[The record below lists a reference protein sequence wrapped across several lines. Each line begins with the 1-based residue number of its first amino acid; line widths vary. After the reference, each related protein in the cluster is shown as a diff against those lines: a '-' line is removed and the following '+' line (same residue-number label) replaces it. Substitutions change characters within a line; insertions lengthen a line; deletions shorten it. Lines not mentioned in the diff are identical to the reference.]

1 LNGFAAT
8 RKDDADAAK
17 LVSSST
23 DHIPDGIIRPVETTD
38 GNRAP
43 NLLPATLVLSVVLW
57 LFTMTGGGDI
67 FIKEVLGGAY
77 DSQAEHF
84 LRGDVGVDSDAI
96 AHEAMIVNGHVR
108 MYFGPFPAFIRIPLN
123 FIYPAG
129 HAKWSRISGFCAGV
143 IALFAFAGLMRMALR
158 SSSLSS
164 RARNWLGNTCLI
176 GFALGSPVVFLIGN
190 LSIYSE
196 PIIWGLALSLAALH
210 FALRARECT
219 GAAFTRSLLGFS
231 FCAAAALLA
240 RVTFGLPFLFIAPL
254 LAIKIPRDNRMV
266 NFSALALPLT
276 AALTF
281 YSWLSY
287 ARFGSFTGLT
297 YDYYIN
303 PDHRE
308 YARQHGI
315 FNLTRVPYSF
325 GDYFSLAPPSLNS
338 KPPLF
343 RVGRHYLPVGAP
355 FSLDFSETFLS
366 VPWCS
371 GWLVLGAILGIAC
384 LLRSP
389 RTDFFQRAV
398 AIALLT
404 QFVCVLSYFALAQRY
419 TADLYPFL
427 IFCFSTFLA
436 AGGIAVHRTR
446 YLLVGLVGISI
457 IINLF
462 ATAFWLGSDPNL
474 PTETQIFWSVIAG
487 MR

>member
-1 LNGFAAT
+1 MPLT
-8 RKDDADAAK
+8 
-17 LVSSST
+17 
-23 DHIPDGIIRPVETTD
+23 
-38 GNRAP
+38 
-43 NLLPATLVLSVVLW
+43 LLLSIVLW
-57 LFTMTGGGDI
+57 FFATTGGRQI
-67 FIKEVLGGAY
+67 FVKEVLGGAY

-84 LRGDVGVDSDAI
+84 LHGNVDVDADAI
-96 AHEAMIVNGHVR
+96 GHEAMIVNGRVR
-108 MYFGPFPAFIRIPLN
+108 MYFGPLPAFIRIPLN

-143 IALFAFAGLMRMALR
+143 IALFTFAGLVRMALR

-176 GFALGSPVVFLIGN
+176 GFALGSPLLFLIGN
-190 LSIYSE
+190 LSIYNE
-196 PIIWGLALSLAALH
+196 AIIWGFAWSVAALY
-210 FALRARECT
+210 FAVRARKCA
-219 GAAFTRSLLGFS
+219 GAALTGSLLGFS
-231 FCAAAALLA
+231 FCAAGALLS

-254 LAIKIPRDNRMV
+254 LVIKTPRDDRLV
-266 NFSALALPLT
+266 NFAALALPL
-276 AALTF
+276 AAGLAF
-281 YSWLSY
+281 YFWLSY
-287 ARFGSFTGLT
+287 ARFGSLTGLT
-297 YDYYIN
+297 YNYYIN

-325 GDYFSLAPPSLNS
+325 VDYFSLAPPSLNF

-343 RVGRHYLPVGAP
+343 RVGRHYLSVGAP

-371 GWLVLGAILGIAC
+371 GWLVFGAILGVAC
-384 LLRSP
+384 LLLP
-389 RTDFFQRAV
+389 TRTDYFQRAM
-398 AIALLT
+398 AIALLAE
-404 QFVCVLSYFALAQRY
+404 FVCVLSYFALAQRY

-427 IFCFSTFLA
+427 IFCFLTFLA

-446 YLLVGLVGISI
+446 YLLIGLVGISI

-474 PTETQIFWSVIAG
+474 PIETQTFWSVIAG
-487 MR
+487 KH